1 MALFVRKKSENYA
14 NLTDAEIVSGFK
26 ETRDNQ
32 YIGVL
37 FDRYA
42 HLVYGMAAKYFA
54 KEDDRKEVVMQ
65 VFDKLFESLL
75 HFEIANFKAWLYSVA
90 RNHCLMMLKS
100 EQATVGEE
108 SLKKI
113 QEEFMEN
120 EGDMYQYAITRD
132 QTEDKLKEKIMLL
145 NSEQRICIEWFY
157 LQDKSY
163 KEIAMLTGFDESK
176 VKSYIQNGK
185 RNLKLML
192 ESVK

>member
-1 MALFVRKKSENYA
+1 MALFVRNKSEYFA
-14 NLTDAEIVSGFK
+14 NLSDVEIVSAFK
-26 ETRDNQ
+26 KTRDNH

-42 HLVYGMAAKYFA
+42 HLVYGLSAKYFT
-54 KEDDRKEVVMQ
+54 KDDDRKEVVMQ

-75 HFEIANFKAWLYSVA
+75 QFEIANFKAWLYSVA
-90 RNHCLMMLKS
+90 RNHCLMMLKN
-100 EQATVGEE
+100 EQTTMGEE

-120 EGDMYQYAITRD
+120 EGDLYQYAITRD
-132 QTEDKLKEKIMLL
+132 QTEEKLKEKIMLL

-157 LQDKSY
+157 LKDKSY
-163 KEIAMLTGFDESK
+163 KEIATLTGFDEGK